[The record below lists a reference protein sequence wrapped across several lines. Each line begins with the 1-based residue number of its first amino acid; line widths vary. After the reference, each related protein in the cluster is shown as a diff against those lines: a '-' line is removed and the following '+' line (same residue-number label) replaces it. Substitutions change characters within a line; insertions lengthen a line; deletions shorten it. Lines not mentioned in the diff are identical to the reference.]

1 MCTDLNQTQK
11 NLLLASLLHDIGK
24 YYNFKPN
31 SDHSQNSAQL
41 LERVIKDRSINLS
54 EVEKRLGIDLNRIQD
69 LVKNHLVKNH
79 HTKSDPLLKIL
90 QEADKL
96 TAMEREERYES
107 GRRQRISTP
116 ILSIFSTIE
125 PSRSSILSLQK
136 KKRYLVGKR
145 ISDLIKDIEDFE
157 KSTDTISS
165 LVIKENETETGINN
179 YYTNEKWEEMEK
191 LIIEM
196 FKNSR
201 NFDILISNIDLLL
214 FDFLKLVP
222 SDVNEEE
229 VFIPLYDHLKLCA
242 CTSLILSKMIK
253 ESFAGTQ
260 ATPIQESNITT
271 REITAISVDIGN
283 IQSFISKS
291 YNYEEARKGLTKR
304 IRGRS
309 YFISLITELI
319 AEHIVERLGLTHLN
333 ILRSSAGSIL
343 IISNKISDEVKME
356 IKRELEEFIVD
367 EMKCDLTISVTFV
380 DFNINSLF
388 AGARKSEQNERI
400 FRDLLKEIS
409 TRIESQKAKRLS
421 SVIGKISKFNEEK
434 IGKNL
439 CKICG
444 NHIKESKENCD
455 LCEFL
460 KEFGGN
466 IVKEKLILVMRN
478 PKKESY
484 EILDNPH
491 KSRIEENKNNEE
503 KKYLEFKIGKNKY
516 VISAVDLKT
525 LLKVV
530 EKDEDLYLFI
540 PLNLLSD
547 ILNKKEVLGTTKVKL
562 FIEYSYVPLDEKN
575 NILPIEDE
583 ENTSQNDKRKA
594 LLSNVEIELKGKKE
608 IVDFTK
614 LCVLYFDLDNA
625 GKIFSGSREKYEVL
639 HVESNNPLRLGIETF
654 YVKEMTPSKWVT
666 LSFFTHFFFSVIA
679 NRLAK
684 KWNVYVIFSGG
695 DDIKAFGS
703 PYEVLNFYFDFVK
716 EFRYYFEEK
725 LTFSGGIL
733 LVDKNT
739 PVFNSIRSV
748 EELESVAKKFKV
760 NDKEI
765 KGCVT
770 FINRDYVFP
779 IYTSEYIKNIFNK
792 LFEVIKIDKE
802 YGKISPTSLY
812 NIFKIASQHIQTKG
826 IKSGEKIFVG
836 YSRIEYILKRNWDIN
851 DDNWKPFLEEYIK
864 KDVASIDKVNFNAM
878 RFFVP
883 TFSIFYST
891 ISKLRR

>member
-1 MCTDLNQTQK
+1 MALNQTQK
-11 NLLLASLLHDIGK
+11 NLLLASLLHDVGK

-41 LERVIKDRSINLS
+41 LEKVIKDRSINLS
-54 EVEKRLGIDLNRIQD
+54 EIERKLGIDLNRIQD
-69 LVKNHLVKNH
+69 LVKNHHV
-79 HTKSDPLLKIL
+79 KSDFLLKIL

-96 TAMEREERYES
+96 TAMEREEKYEI
-107 GRRQRISTP
+107 GRRQRVSTP

-145 ISDLIKDIEDFE
+145 VSDLIKDIEDFE
-157 KSTDTISS
+157 KRTDTISS
-165 LVIKENETETGINN
+165 LVIKENEAETEINK
-179 YYTNEKWEEMEK
+179 YYNNEKWEEMEK
-191 LIIEM
+191 LIIEI

-201 NFDILISNIDLLL
+201 NFDVLISNIDLLL

-253 ESFAGTQ
+253 ESFTDTQ
-260 ATPIQESNITT
+260 ATSIQEPNLVT

-283 IQSFISKS
+283 IQGFISKS

-319 AEHIVERLGLTHLN
+319 AEYIVEKLGLTHLN

-343 IISNKISDEVKME
+343 IISSKISEEVKRE

-367 EMKCDLTISVTFV
+367 EMKGDLTISITFV
-380 DFNINSLF
+380 DFDISSLF
-388 AGARKSEQNERI
+388 ARAKSSGQNDRI

-421 SVIGKISKFNEEK
+421 SVIDKISKFNEEK

-444 NHIKESKENCD
+444 NHIKDNKEACD

-466 IVKEKLILVMRN
+466 IVKEKLILVIKN
-478 PKKESY
+478 PKKEPY
-484 EILDNPH
+484 EILSNSYE
-491 KSRIEENKNNEE
+491 SRIEENKHNEE
-503 KKYLEFKIGKNKY
+503 KRYLELKIGKNKY
-516 VISAVDLKT
+516 VISVVEWDK
-525 LLKVV
+525 LLKIVK
-530 EKDEDLYLFI
+530 ENEDFYLFVS
-540 PLNLLSD
+540 LNFLSD
-547 ILNKKEVLGTTKVKL
+547 ILNKKEVLGATKIRL
-562 FIEYSYVPLDEKN
+562 FIEYSYVPLDEN
-575 NILPIEDE
+575 DNILPIEAE
-583 ENTSQNDKRKA
+583 ESMTQNSKRRA
-594 LLSNVEIELKGKKE
+594 LLSDVEIELNGKKE

-625 GKIFSGSREKYEVL
+625 GKIFGGGREKYEVL

-654 YVKEMTPSKWVT
+654 EIKEMTPSKWVT

-703 PYEVLNFYFDFVK
+703 PYELLNFYFDFVK

-725 LTFSGGIL
+725 LTFSGGFI
-733 LVDKNT
+733 LVDKNN
-739 PVFNSIRSV
+739 PLFNSIRSV
-748 EELESVAKKFKV
+748 EELESVAKKFKI

-765 KGCVT
+765 KGCVS
-770 FINRDYVFP
+770 FINREYVFP
-779 IYTSEYIKNIFNK
+779 IYTSEYIKEVFNK

-802 YGKISPTSLY
+802 SGKISSTSLY

-826 IKSGEKIFVG
+826 IRSGEKIFVG
-836 YSRIEYILKRNWDIN
+836 YSRIEYILKRNWDMN
-851 DDNWKPFLEEYIK
+851 DDGWKTFLEEYIK
-864 KDVASIDKVNFNAM
+864 KDVASIDKVNFNAIK
-878 RFFVP
+878 FFVP